1 MAGKLA
7 TAQVTFQTSGLI
19 HNMYA
24 IEDASYLGLN
34 SENVERRTQII
45 ILMAIDKVMRRF
57 ALLNGFLKTFAKF
70 MKNNHKGAQRR
81 RHTHT
86 YTYTYMYV
94 YVSCVYHIDMAGF
107 THCAAYKVLLKAP
120 KTS

>member
-7 TAQVTFQTSGLI
+7 TAQVTSQTSGLI

-24 IEDASYLGLN
+24 KEDASYLGLN
-34 SENVERRTQII
+34 SANVERRTQII

-57 ALLNGFLKTFAKF
+57 AMLNGFPKTFAKF

-81 RHTHT
+81 RPHTHT
-86 YTYTYMYV
+86 LIYIL
-94 YVSCVYHIDMAGF
+94 CI
-107 THCAAYKVLLKAP
+107 
-120 KTS
+120 